1 MKKIIVDANSVNQRL
16 DNFMLKKFKNI
27 PKRLLYKL
35 IRRGKFK
42 VNKKKHSHDYK
53 LKINDE
59 ILITEKHL
67 EYEKPK
73 KDFKDYKIKSFPSV
87 YEDNDILV
95 LNKDGNTAVHGGS
108 KNSLGVIEHIRLKNP
123 DNYYELAHRIDKYTS
138 GLLLIAKNK
147 KSLINIQKHF
157 VSNSIKKEYI
167 AISYNQTNN
176 TIKEKFSI
184 NYPIL
189 KKKKID
195 ERLGQVSFQGKKSV
209 SQVFLLNSYDKFVLL
224 KIIPKTGRMHQIRI
238 HLASEKLPIVGDDK
252 YGNFA
257 INKVLRANKK
267 NLMYL
272 HAHKLSFFHP
282 ISNKRL
288 NLSAPIPESF
298 NLIFK
303 QLAI

>member
-1 MKKIIVDANSVNQRL
+1 M
-16 DNFMLKKFKNI
+16 
-27 PKRLLYKL
+27 
-35 IRRGKFK
+35 
-42 VNKKKHSHDYK
+42 
-53 LKINDE
+53 
-59 ILITEKHL
+59 
-67 EYEKPK
+67 
-73 KDFKDYKIKSFPSV
+73 
-87 YEDNDILV
+87 
-95 LNKDGNTAVHGGS
+95 
-108 KNSLGVIEHIRLKNP
+108 
-123 DNYYELAHRIDKYTS
+123 
-138 GLLLIAKNK
+138 
-147 KSLINIQKHF
+147 
-157 VSNSIKKEYI
+157 
-167 AISYNQTNN
+167 
-176 TIKEKFSI
+176 
-184 NYPIL
+184 
-189 KKKKID
+189 
-195 ERLGQVSFQGKKSV
+195 